1 MDFLPFYQEYLEN
14 TLSRSKFLLLQI
26 LVWLLQVH
34 KQVRI
39 ERLAAYLPIPIL
51 YESRRKKIQRF
62 LGECCLSLTLFWFPL
77 IKLIVEREFKPG
89 SRLTLALDR
98 TQWQDKNVFMIS
110 VVWRKRSL
118 PIYWILLEKKGS
130 SNVKE
135 QIALIRPVLRLF
147 SHYGGEPRYMQN
159 SAR

>member
-1 MDFLPFYQEYLEN
+1 MSMEFLPFYQNYLQKV
-14 TLSRSKFLLLQI
+14 LSKSNFLLLQI

-34 KQVRI
+34 KQVKI

-62 LGECCLSLTLFWFPL
+62 LVEPCLSLTLFWFPL

-98 TQWQDKNVFMIS
+98 TQWKENNVFMIS
-110 VVWRKRSL
+110 ILWRK
-118 PIYWILLEKKGS
+118 
-130 SNVKE
+130 
-135 QIALIRPVLRLF
+135 AHRPR
-147 SHYGGEPRYMQN
+147 
-159 SAR
+159 